1 MIIRVT
7 SHRKRDAGN
16 IAAKSAENQYAK
28 VAVRQAAKKLN
39 LK

>member
-28 VAVRQAAKKLN
+28 VAVRPAAKKLN